1 MSTIFCG
8 RGTTVRFC
16 TPGGVTLVVAVAF
29 EFSVDVWQPAR
40 IESRALH
47 KTMAG
52 AEYLERVIVG
62 LHGKSIRMLFSPS
75 RLSQKAGREQALPV
89 KFLWSAHMFSVGLLA
104 DEAGSS
110 PLLNSRTKRRL
121 NAMPAFGCV
130 YRPRPNRYLKRTLR
144 CTSAG
149 RPVCNPAGMRAPK
162 HPSPAPD

>member
-1 MSTIFCG
+1 MVAFFTGEMIFSVGWAWSCSPRAFIMSTIFCG
-8 RGTTVRFC
+8 RGTTVRLC

-89 KFLWSAHMFSVGLLA
+89 KFLWSAHV
-104 DEAGSS
+104 
-110 PLLNSRTKRRL
+110 
-121 NAMPAFGCV
+121 
-130 YRPRPNRYLKRTLR
+130 
-144 CTSAG
+144 
-149 RPVCNPAGMRAPK
+149 
-162 HPSPAPD
+162 